1 MFNLIAPR
9 DLAPIPAIA
18 AAAFV
23 VLAVFAWTE
32 RTVLVDPDHMS
43 VPYWPWKLW
52 QIGPLLMGIG
62 GAWWVWSSTRRVPW
76 VRSLALGILALAVL
90 FNGYSNLFGDH
101 WGEVWRTINPLFIGC
116 TSIAAV
122 TLWRWGSHCWAS
134 GSGGLGGAWRS
145 PVRQRILRRLRRP
158 LAGAESGANAHLPGP
173 GGGCRPGQRGHI
185 RNWRLTGWR
194 PAALPRR
201 QRPRHSGGRGQAH
214 SPVAPAMS
222 RCLNIQA
229 VAAMKRVV

>member
-1 MFNLIAPR
+1 MLKLIAPR
-9 DLAPIPAIA
+9 DLAPIPAVA

-52 QIGPLLMGIG
+52 QIGPLVMGVG
-62 GAWWVWSSTRRVPW
+62 GAWWVWLSTRRVPW

-101 WGEVWRTINPLFIGC
+101 WGEVWRTINPLFIGS

-122 TLWRWGSHCWAS
+122 TLWRS
-134 GSGGLGGAWRS
+134 G
-145 PVRQRILRRLRRP
+145 
-158 LAGAESGANAHLPGP
+158 
-173 GGGCRPGQRGHI
+173 
-185 RNWRLTGWR
+185 
-194 PAALPRR
+194 
-201 QRPRHSGGRGQAH
+201 
-214 SPVAPAMS
+214 SPVARAGAAAS
-222 RCLNIQA
+222 AALGALLFANAYFVDYGVLWQALNPVRMLTFLALAA
-229 VAAMKRVV
+229 VAGQANIATSDRTW